1 MHTLQRRAAAGL
13 GTIVF
18 MMLGISA
25 AWAPGSITLD
35 EVMEHLKENEK
46 LIAEINAELK
56 AQNLEAP
63 KVICVGSRF
72 GGKWTDLGGARAVP
86 YECEVGT
93 RKLNI
98 DGTVHIYDKDG
109 KELDEEDDQ
118 NRRSSPSITRRRTSR
133 GRGSNALVTRPRA
146 SAARSAPARSSR

>member
-1 MHTLQRRAAAGL
+1 MHALNVGL
-13 GTIVF
+13 RLVCGTIIF
-18 MMLGISA
+18 MMLGIGA
-25 AWAPGSITLD
+25 AWAPGSIPLD
-35 EVMEHLKENEK
+35 EVMGQLKENEK

-56 AQNLEAP
+56 SQNLEAP

-98 DGTVHIYDKDG
+98 AGTVHIYDKDG
-109 KELDEEDDQ
+109 KELDEEDDK
-118 NRRSSPSITRRRTSR
+118 SPELAVDYTEKDITWTWE
-133 GRGSNALVTRPRA
+133 
-146 SAARSAPARSSR
+146 